1 MSDLTCIL
9 TYNVI
14 GILRSRSQIQ
24 PTEMYEFF
32 TTVEHYDLF
41 CSPQY
46 VALLSVILVNKQL
59 FISIIRHYV

>member
-1 MSDLTCIL
+1 MSDLKCIL

-24 PTEMYEFF
+24 PTKMYKFF
-32 TTVEHYDLF
+32 TTVAHHDLF

-46 VALLSVILVNKQL
+46 VAPLSLILVNK
-59 FISIIRHYV
+59 